1 MKLNRTK
8 QTIRYIVSDLLGA
21 AVAWAALF
29 SYRKYAAGIEFNELW
44 ERVSSD
50 PKFYL
55 GIFII
60 PVSWLLFY
68 FLMGFYR
75 NIFRR
80 SRLREIGQTA
90 TQTLIGVTVIFFVL
104 ILDDRV
110 NSFVNY
116 YENYLLLLGS
126 HFLATY
132 IGRFFITTS
141 TARRIH
147 RGIWGFRTLIVGNNG
162 NAVRIYEDISNQAQ
176 SAGNIFI
183 GYIPVLE
190 NSNDKLSK
198 YLPRLGSV
206 NELESIIQEQ
216 SIEEVIVAVE
226 PSEHKIITE
235 ILSILDNTSVDIKI
249 IPDYKDILAGNVRM
263 NSIFHVPLIYVSR
276 ELMPHWQRVI
286 KRGFD
291 ILVSLF
297 VITLLSPVYLIT
309 GMIVK
314 FGSKGPVIY
323 SQERIGLNGK
333 PFVMHKFRS
342 MNVNAEES
350 GPALSNKND
359 NRITKFGKFMR
370 KYRLDELP
378 QFYNVL
384 LGNMSLVGP
393 RPERKYFI
401 DQIVQQAPYYR
412 LLHKVKP
419 GITSWGQVKYGYAEN
434 VEQMIERLKY
444 DILYIENI
452 SLAMDFKILI
462 YTILIVFQ
470 GRGK

>member
-8 QTIRYIVSDLLGA
+8 QTIRYVVCDLLGA

-29 SYRKYAAGIEFNELW
+29 SFRKFQSGMQFDELW
-44 ERVSSD
+44 SAVSAD
-50 PKFYL
+50 PNFYL

-60 PVSWLLFY
+60 PLSWLLFY
-68 FLMGFYR
+68 FIVGFYR

-80 SRLREIGQTA
+80 SRLRELGQTA
-90 TQTLIGVTVIFFVL
+90 IHTLIGVTVIFFVVM
-104 ILDDRV
+104 LDDRV

-116 YENYLLLLGS
+116 YESYLFLLCT
-126 HFLATY
+126 HFIATY
-132 IGRFFITTS
+132 IGRFIITTA
-141 TARRIH
+141 TARKIH
-147 RGIWGFRTLIVGNNG
+147 KGIWGFRTLIVGNNG
-162 NAVRIYEDISNQAQ
+162 NAVRIYEEITNQAL

-183 GYIPVLE
+183 GYIPILE
-190 NSNDKLSK
+190 NSNDILSK
-198 YLPRLGSV
+198 YLPCLGSV
-206 NELESIIQEQ
+206 NELETIIEEYQ
-216 SIEEVIVAVE
+216 IEEVIVAIE

-249 IPDYKDILAGNVRM
+249 IPDYKDILAGNVKV

-276 ELMPHWQRVI
+276 DLMPHWQRVI

-291 ILVSLF
+291 IVISIF
-297 VITLLSPVYLIT
+297 VMTVLSPLYLT
-309 GMIVK
+309 TAAIVK
-314 FGSKGPVIY
+314 FGSKGPIIY
-323 SQERIGLNGK
+323 SQERIGLHGK

-342 MNVNAEES
+342 MYVNAEEN
-350 GPALSNKND
+350 GPALSNKSD
-359 NRITKFGKFMR
+359 SRITPFGRIMR

-378 QFYNVL
+378 QFFNVL
-384 LGNMSLVGP
+384 IGNMSLVGP

-401 DQIVQQAPYYR
+401 DQIVQQAPYYK
-412 LLHKVKP
+412 LLHKIKP

-462 YTILIVFQ
+462 YTIRIVFQ